1 MRPKLNLI
9 WNADISVESPMRE
22 ATTILTTDTPSVS
35 PIKASTD
42 PVTQKAQMRH
52 HLVAIGAKR
61 DEHAFAAVY
70 DYFAGRVKSFLI
82 GKGMNEDSAEELM
95 QEIMLIIW
103 RRAESYDPSKAA
115 ASTWIFT
122 IARNR
127 HIDFLRGN
135 SRIEVELDDEILE
148 LETTERDVQ
157 EKHVDN
163 EHAAEQLARA
173 LETLPKE
180 QQQVMHLSYFRGQSH
195 GAIARWLDLPIG
207 TVKSRIRL
215 AMQAVRTQLVA
226 QDFEH

>member
-1 MRPKLNLI
+1 MEVNRQLAKQPPHSLEVKPSVDPASQKEQMRENLTLI
-9 WNADISVESPMRE
+9 GKYRDEQAFADIY
-22 ATTILTTDTPSVS
+22 A
-35 PIKASTD
+35 
-42 PVTQKAQMRH
+42 
-52 HLVAIGAKR
+52 
-61 DEHAFAAVY
+61 
-70 DYFAGRVKSFLI
+70 YFAGRVKSFLI

-103 RRAESYDPSKAA
+103 RRAESYDRTKAA

-135 SRIEVELDDEILE
+135 NRIEVELDDEILE

-157 EKHVDN
+157 EKHVDDG
-163 EHAAEQLARA
+163 HAADRLARA
-173 LETLPKE
+173 LDKLPQE
-180 QQQVMHLSYFRGQSH
+180 QRQVMHLSYFRGQSH

-215 AMQAVRTQLVA
+215 AMQAVRTQLLA
-226 QDFEH
+226 EDFEH

>member
-1 MRPKLNLI
+1 MMEVNRQLAEQATRPLPVKVAPDP
-9 WNADISVESPMRE
+9 ADQKEKMRE
-22 ATTILTTDTPSVS
+22 NLTLIGTD
-35 PIKASTD
+35 
-42 PVTQKAQMRH
+42 
-52 HLVAIGAKR
+52 R
-61 DEHAFAAVY
+61 DEEAFAEVY
-70 DYFAGRVKSFLI
+70 EYFAGRVKSFLI

-103 RRAESYDPSKAA
+103 RRAISYDRSKAA

-135 SRIEVELDDEILE
+135 NRIEVELDDEILE

-163 EHAAEQLARA
+163 EQASGRLARA
-173 LETLPKE
+173 LEKLPQE
-180 QQQVMHLSYFRGQSH
+180 QRQVMHLSYFRGQSH
-195 GAIARWLDLPIG
+195 GAIARWLELPIG

-215 AMQAVRTQLVA
+215 AMQAIRQQLQA
-226 QDFEH
+226 EDFEH

>member
-1 MRPKLNLI
+1 MEATRQLAHENSTVAPVAPVTDPAQQK
-9 WNADISVESPMRE
+9 ERMRE
-22 ATTILTTDTPSVS
+22 NLT
-35 PIKASTD
+35 
-42 PVTQKAQMRH
+42 R
-52 HLVAIGAKR
+52 IGSDR
-61 DEHAFAAVY
+61 DEQAFAEVY
-70 DYFAGRVKSFLI
+70 EYFAGRVKSFLI

-103 RRAESYDPSKAA
+103 RRAESYDRTKAA

-135 SRIEVELDDEILE
+135 NRIEVELDDEILE

-157 EKHVDN
+157 EKHVDD
-163 EHAAEQLARA
+163 EHASDRLARA
-173 LETLPKE
+173 LEKLPLE
-180 QQQVMHLSYFRGQSH
+180 QRQVMHLSYFRGQSH

-215 AMQAVRTQLVA
+215 AMQAVRTQLLA
-226 QDFEH
+226 EDFEH

>member
-1 MRPKLNLI
+1 MMEATRQLAHENSTVAQVAPVTDPAQQK
-9 WNADISVESPMRE
+9 ERMRE
-22 ATTILTTDTPSVS
+22 NLT
-35 PIKASTD
+35 
-42 PVTQKAQMRH
+42 R
-52 HLVAIGAKR
+52 IGSDR
-61 DEHAFAAVY
+61 DEQAFAEIY
-70 DYFAGRVKSFLI
+70 EYFAGRVKSFLI

-103 RRAESYDPSKAA
+103 RRAESYDRTKAA

-135 SRIEVELDDEILE
+135 NRIEVELDDEILE

-157 EKHVDN
+157 EKHVDD
-163 EHAAEQLARA
+163 EHASDRLARA
-173 LETLPKE
+173 LEKLPLE
-180 QQQVMHLSYFRGQSH
+180 QRQVMHLSYFRGQSH

-215 AMQAVRTQLVA
+215 AMQAVRTQLLA
-226 QDFEH
+226 EDFEH

>member
-1 MRPKLNLI
+1 MMEATRQLAHENSTVAPVAPVIDPAQQK
-9 WNADISVESPMRE
+9 ERMRE
-22 ATTILTTDTPSVS
+22 YLA
-35 PIKASTD
+35 
-42 PVTQKAQMRH
+42 R
-52 HLVAIGAKR
+52 IGSDR
-61 DEHAFAAVY
+61 DEQAFAEIY
-70 DYFAGRVKSFLI
+70 KYFAGRVKSFLI

-103 RRAESYDPSKAA
+103 RRAESYDRTKAA

-135 SRIEVELDDEILE
+135 NRIEVELDDEILE

-157 EKHVDN
+157 EKHVDD
-163 EHAAEQLARA
+163 EHAANRLARA
-173 LETLPKE
+173 LEKLPLE
-180 QQQVMHLSYFRGQSH
+180 QRQVMHLSYFRGQSH

-215 AMQAVRTQLVA
+215 AMQAVRTQLLA
-226 QDFEH
+226 EDFEH

>member
-1 MRPKLNLI
+1 MTEANSILATETPLPPKINP
-9 WNADISVESPMRE
+9 SVDQSALKEQMRE
-22 ATTILTTDTPSVS
+22 N
-35 PIKASTD
+35 
-42 PVTQKAQMRH
+42 
-52 HLVAIGAKR
+52 LVLIGANR
-61 DEHAFAAVY
+61 DEQAFTRVY

-82 GKGMNEDSAEELM
+82 GKGMNEHSAEELM

-103 RRAESYDPSKAA
+103 RRAESYDRTKAA

-135 SRIEVELDDEILE
+135 NRIEVELDDEILE

-163 EHAAEQLARA
+163 DYAAERLAVA
-173 LETLPKE
+173 LEKLPQE
-180 QQQVMHLSYFRGQSH
+180 QRQVMHLSYFRGQSH

-215 AMQAVRTQLVA
+215 AMQAVRSQLHA
-226 QDFEH
+226 EEYEH

>member
-1 MRPKLNLI
+1 MMEATRQLAHENSTVAPVAPVTDPAQQK
-9 WNADISVESPMRE
+9 ERMRE
-22 ATTILTTDTPSVS
+22 NLT
-35 PIKASTD
+35 
-42 PVTQKAQMRH
+42 R
-52 HLVAIGAKR
+52 IGSDR
-61 DEHAFAAVY
+61 DEQAFAEVY
-70 DYFAGRVKSFLI
+70 EYFAGRVKSFLI

-103 RRAESYDPSKAA
+103 RRAESYDRTKAA

-135 SRIEVELDDEILE
+135 NRIEVELDDEILE

-157 EKHVDN
+157 EKHVDD
-163 EHAAEQLARA
+163 EHASDRLARA
-173 LETLPKE
+173 LEKLPLE
-180 QQQVMHLSYFRGQSH
+180 QRQVMHLSYFRGQSH

-215 AMQAVRTQLVA
+215 AMQAVRTQLLA
-226 QDFEH
+226 EDFEH